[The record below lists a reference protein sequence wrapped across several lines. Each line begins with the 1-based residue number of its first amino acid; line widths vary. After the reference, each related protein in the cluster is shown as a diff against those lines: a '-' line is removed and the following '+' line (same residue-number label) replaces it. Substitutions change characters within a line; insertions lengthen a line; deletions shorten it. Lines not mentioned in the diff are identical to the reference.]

1 MCVHVIDPWDTLY
14 WEVWTVKR
22 QPFVWIGYA
31 VLLTALLGIAFLAG
45 RAAARPNMASAQAQT
60 GADPLAGPN
69 AASFSCSVNNVAAFD
84 TRIHLRCTTSPGGGI
99 YYFAYASDPAHF
111 STANQI
117 LAVANTAFAL
127 GKPVYVYYNS
137 NSSLNP
143 PGCNV
148 SDCRGL
154 VGVSMVQ

>member
-1 MCVHVIDPWDTLY
+1 M
-14 WEVWTVKR
+14 KR
-22 QPFVWIGYA
+22 QTIVWIGYA

-45 RAAARPNMASAQAQT
+45 RAAVRSNVASAQAQG
-60 GADPLAGPN
+60 GANPLLVPN
-69 AASFSCSVNNVAAFD
+69 AASFACSVSNVAAFEN
-84 TRIHLRCTTSPGGGI
+84 RVHLRCTTSPGGGI

-127 GKPVYVYYNS
+127 GKPVWVYYNIS
-137 NSSLNP
+137 SSLNP
-143 PGCNV
+143 PGCNTG
-148 SDCRGL
+148 DCRGL